1 MISQSDSGS
10 EHAVTRSGVSAGA
23 INITN
28 QAGQAQEVANLNRD
42 TSSLNGT
49 VSKTPDVQ
57 NLLNQQADT
66 MNAAQAAG
74 QVVAQGIGAYADTK
88 QKDAQQAADA
98 AKLAGDTA
106 AQAAYQAEADS
117 WDEGGSNRLYLH
129 IAGGA
134 LIGGLGGGGIGSAAQ
149 GAAGADWRPC
159 CPPRRRRLLERW
171 PRRRIRH
178 SQERCRAT
186 CLSARWVGWSVELP
200 ARPRLRMRTCITS
213 GITRI
218 PTR

>member
-1 MISQSDSGS
+1 
-10 EHAVTRSGVSAGA
+10 
-23 INITN
+23 
-28 QAGQAQEVANLNRD
+28 
-42 TSSLNGT
+42 
-49 VSKTPDVQ
+49 
-57 NLLNQQADT
+57 T
-66 MNAAQAAG
+66 MYAAQAAG

-149 GAAGADWRPC
+149 GAAGAG
-159 CPPRRRRLLERW
+159 LAAL
-171 PRRRIRH
+171 
-178 SQERCRAT
+178 
-186 CLSARWVGWSVELP
+186 LSAQTAQAAGEVAEATDSTLAGKMSGNLLVGALGWLVGGTAGSATDSNVNLY
-200 ARPRLRMRTCITS
+200 
-213 GITRI
+213 
-218 PTR
+218 